1 MHRLP
6 QLRAIELGIVVT
18 LFCMCL
24 SCSHLNVGVE
34 PSWSASDLSVVSI
47 EHEQAPES
55 VTTADISALL
65 NRGGW
70 QVVQDPAQ
78 AQARVVCRWTRQT
91 DLNSESEAI
100 AVVKSFHV
108 QVISVT
114 NPRVLAVADYFYAN
128 NSEKL
133 IDGVTSALTAITQ
146 YQAAPEVIAKPK
158 QEATTNLASTSP
170 SPAPATVSPE
180 PTTVSPTAK
189 TVNLAAP
196 ITAPAPSVSTTP
208 EVTAVQPVVD
218 TSTIELNES
227 QPTAI
232 PNETLPIQQVQQLS
246 NPEPVNMERS
256 PWIPRFQGLGL
267 EEWGKTAP
275 MDE

>member
-1 MHRLP
+1 
-6 QLRAIELGIVVT
+6 
-18 LFCMCL
+18 MCL
-24 SCSHLNVGVE
+24 SCSHLNVGVD

-70 QVVQDPAQ
+70 QVVQDPAQAQ

-128 NSEKL
+128 DSEKL

-158 QEATTNLASTSP
+158 QEATTKLASTSP
-170 SPAPATVSPE
+170 SPAPTAIDPA
-180 PTTVSPTAK
+180 PTTVSSTAK
-189 TVNLAAP
+189 AVNLAAP
-196 ITAPAPSVSTTP
+196 IAAPATSVSTTP
-208 EVTAVQPVVD
+208 EDTDVQPVVD
-218 TSTIELNES
+218 TPTIELNES